1 METQAV
7 GPLARRVF
15 LANVVA
21 QAGIVVTGGVV
32 RLTGSGLGCPTWPQC
47 SPGSYVPTP
56 HQAQGYH
63 KYIEF
68 SNRTLTFV
76 VFLTVAAAV
85 IVAWRQV
92 PRRRPL
98 VLLAGV
104 GVLGVVAQAV
114 LGGITVLTGLNPY
127 TVSAH
132 FLVSMGLI
140 AAAVALYERGNEPGD
155 GPTTSLVRAE
165 IVWLSRGVLAL
176 AGLVLVL
183 GTVVT
188 GSGPHSGDAVTPAR
202 FGLDPRTM
210 SWLHADVVLLFVG
223 VTLTLLVALRLTD
236 GPPAARRRVV
246 VLLAVSLSQG
256 AVGYLQYFTGLPE
269 AIVAVHLLGATLVWI
284 STLRIPFALRQR
296 AVVPAGTP
304 SPDPDQQALRPA

>member
-1 METQAV
+1 M

-15 LANVVA
+15 QANIVA

-98 VLLAGV
+98 VLLAGA

-132 FLVSMGLI
+132 FLLSMGLI
-140 AAAVALYERGNEPGD
+140 ATAVALYERGNEPGD
-155 GPTTSLVRAE
+155 GPTTSLVRSE
-165 IVWLSRGVLAL
+165 VVWLSRGVLVL
-176 AGLVLVL
+176 AGFVLVL
-183 GTVVT
+183 GTIVT

-210 SWLHADVVLLFVG
+210 SWLHADVVLLFIG
-223 VTLTLLVALRLTD
+223 ATLTLYVALRLTD
-236 GPPAARRRVV
+236 GPPVALRRVV
-246 VLLAVSLSQG
+246 VLLAVSLGQG

-284 STLRIPFALRQR
+284 STLLIPFALRQR
-296 AVVPAGTP
+296 AVRPPGTP

>member
-1 METQAV
+1 MNGHPV
-7 GPLARRVF
+7 GPWARRVF

-47 SPGSYVPTP
+47 APGSYVPTP

-76 VFLTVAAAV
+76 VFLTVAAAL
-85 IVAWRQV
+85 IMAWRQV

-98 VLLAGV
+98 VLLAAV

-127 TVSAH
+127 TVAAH
-132 FLVSMGLI
+132 FLLSMVLI

-155 GPTTSLVRAE
+155 GPVSSLVRSE

-176 AGLVLVL
+176 AGLILVL

-210 SWLHADVVLLFVG
+210 SWLHADVVLIFIG
-223 VTLTLLVALRLTD
+223 TTLTLLVALRLTD
-236 GPPAARRRVV
+236 GPLAARRRVV
-246 VLLAVSLSQG
+246 ILLAVSLSQG

-296 AVVPAGTP
+296 AVVPTVPPTP
-304 SPDPDQQALRPA
+304 DADQPALRTA

>member
-1 METQAV
+1 MNGHPV
-7 GPLARRVF
+7 GPWGRRVF
-15 LANVVA
+15 LANIVA

-47 SPGSYVPTP
+47 APGSYVPTA

-68 SNRTLTFV
+68 SNRMLTIV
-76 VFLTVAAAV
+76 LIVAVAAAMV
-85 IVAWRQV
+85 VAWRQV

-98 VLLAGV
+98 VLLAAV

-127 TVSAH
+127 TVAAH
-132 FLVSMGLI
+132 FLLSMVLI
-140 AAAVALYERGNEPGD
+140 AAAVALYERGNEAGD
-155 GPTTSLVRAE
+155 GPATSLVRSE
-165 IVWLSRGVLAL
+165 VTWLSRGVMAL

-210 SWLHADVVLLFVG
+210 SWLHADVVLLFIG
-223 VTLTLLVALRLTD
+223 ITLTLLVALRLTE
-236 GPPAARRRVV
+236 GPLAGRRRVV
-246 VLLAVSLSQG
+246 ILLAVSLSQG

-269 AIVAVHLLGATLVWI
+269 AIVGVHLLGATLVWI
-284 STLRIPFALRQR
+284 STLRIPFALRER
-296 AVVPAGTP
+296 AVVAPVPP
-304 SPDPDQQALRPA
+304 SPDADQQAVRAA

>member
-1 METQAV
+1 
-7 GPLARRVF
+7 VF
-15 LANVVA
+15 LANIVA

-47 SPGSYVPTP
+47 APGSYVPTA

-76 VFLTVAAAV
+76 VLLTVAAAM
-85 IVAWRQV
+85 IMAWRQV

-98 VLLAGV
+98 VLLAAA

-132 FLVSMGLI
+132 FLLSMALI

-155 GPTTSLVRAE
+155 GPATSLVRSE
-165 IVWLSRGVLAL
+165 VVWLSRGVLVL

-210 SWLHADVVLLFVG
+210 SWLHADVVLLFIG
-223 VTLTLLVALRLTD
+223 TTLTLLVALRLTD
-236 GPPAARRRVV
+236 GPLAARRRVL
-246 VLLAVSLSQG
+246 VLIAVSLGQG
-256 AVGYLQYFTGLPE
+256 FIGYLQYFTGLPE

-296 AVVPAGTP
+296 AVEPTGTP
-304 SPDPDQQALRPA
+304 TPDADPRAVPTA